1 MNGNEAGKKKK
12 KNRKE
17 KLISVQTRLR
27 PWIGYGLLNSPGMN
41 ISLQYNPRYGIDVTE
56 TTEVQARR
64 GYLTLSTSSSG
75 SETPVPH
82 HAGLSQ
88 GCRFLKS

>member
-1 MNGNEAGKKKK
+1 MNRNEAGKKKK

-17 KLISVQTRLR
+17 TFISVQIRLR
-27 PWIGYGLLNSPGMN
+27 PWDRLGQLNTPRMN
-41 ISLQYNPRYGIDVTE
+41 ISLQYSPLDGIVVTE
-56 TTEVQARR
+56 RTNSGPRR
-64 GYLTLSTSSSG
+64 GYLGLSTSSSG
-75 SETPVPH
+75 SVTPVPH